1 MASNDWSLHVLPFF
15 LLKVHLRSF
24 IVRHVIWHLLLMGK
38 GGALEEEGCMRL
50 AAGLRLAG

>member
-50 AAGLRLAG
+50 AAGL